1 MHLSPRQ
8 VQILSLIVEGYGD
21 KEIAQRLCMS
31 ARTVDSHLQR
41 LYERHS
47 VHSRAALVA
56 KWILEG
62 GVPQGSA
69 GEAPPVRR
77 RSTRAPRS

>member
-8 VQILSLIVEGYGD
+8 VQIFSLIVEGCGD
-21 KEIAQRLCMS
+21 KEIAQRLGMS

-41 LYERHS
+41 LYDRHGL
-47 VHSRAALVA
+47 HSRAAIVA

-62 GVPQGSA
+62 GVPETA
-69 GEAPPVRR
+69 TTDLV
-77 RSTRAPRS
+77 

>member
-8 VQILSLIVEGYGD
+8 VEILSLIVEGCSD

-41 LYERHS
+41 LYERHA

-62 GVPQGSA
+62 GVPQGTA
-69 GEAPPVRR
+69 GEGTAGAH
-77 RSTRAPRS
+77 T